1 MNRAFIVALIALSC
15 LPATSAHAQA
25 GYRGAF
31 AGFAVGPS
39 KMSFDSDSLQAG
51 NGPGPGILSSEGSS
65 TAFKGY
71 GGFRFNKNFA
81 VEGGLGSLGRFTAT
95 RDYAGPGGG
104 TLKAD
109 VTVIGGYGNA
119 VGIIPLE
126 ESFEIFAK
134 GGLMVTSVIAH
145 YTTTGGVIPPAGATS
160 VVAFRTGLHLGAGM
174 EVRFDR
180 KVGLIIEYEEVIGVG
195 DSQTTGGG
203 NIGTAYLGMTFRF

>member
-1 MNRAFIVALIALSC
+1 MNRGFIVALIALSC
-15 LPATSAHAQA
+15 LHATGAQAQA

-31 AGFAVGPS
+31 FGIAGGPS
-39 KMSFDSDSLQAG
+39 KMSFDSDSLQG
-51 NGPGPGILSSEGSS
+51 GSGPGASTLATEGSS

-71 GGFRFNKNFA
+71 GGFRFSKNFA
-81 VEGGLGSLGRFTAT
+81 VEGGLASLGRFTAT

-119 VGIIPLE
+119 VGIIPVSE
-126 ESFEIFAK
+126 HFEIFGK
-134 GGLMVTSVIAH
+134 GGLMVTGVIAQ
-145 YTTTGGVIPPAGATS
+145 YTTTGGVLPPAGAPT
-160 VVAFRTGLHLGAGM
+160 VVAYRTGLHLGAGM

-180 KVGLIIEYEEVIGVG
+180 KVGLIVEYEEVIGVG

-203 NIGTAYLGMTFRF
+203 NIGTTYVGLTFRF